1 MKYAIISLA
10 IILAALACLLTG
22 SVSIPAS
29 EVCSIL
35 MGREASQSSWS
46 YIIWDMRFPAM
57 LTALLTG
64 AALGVSGLL
73 LQTYFRNPLAG
84 PSILGITS
92 GANLAVA
99 IVILLTGTHAGLGLV
114 GASFAGAMAVLLL
127 LLFIGRMVKHTVTLL
142 IVGILLSYL
151 TSAILTLLNYQAS
164 ADGVQALLLWGM
176 GTFQQVGMSNL
187 PLFSFLLSLGL
198 IASLWLIRPMN
209 GWMMGELYA
218 RNLGVSVSQVRWMV
232 LIVTGLLCASTTA
245 WCGPIAFVGLSVPHV
260 ARMLFKTDN
269 HRTLL
274 PASMLLGSLCCLLCL
289 WMSSWPPNGLS
300 LPINALTP
308 LFGIPVI
315 LYVLIRR
322 KG

>member
-1 MKYAIISLA
+1 M
-10 IILAALACLLTG
+10 AAFACLFTG
-22 SVSIPAS
+22 SVSIPAE
-29 EVCSIL
+29 EVFSIL
-35 MGREASQSSWS
+35 IGNEGSQSSWQ
-46 YIIWDMRFPAM
+46 YIIWEMRFPAM
-57 LTALLTG
+57 VTALLTG
-64 AALGVSGLL
+64 AGLGVAGLL
-73 LQTYFRNPLAG
+73 LQSYFRNPLAG

-99 IVILLTGTHAGLGLV
+99 IVILLTGIQVGFGLV
-114 GASFAGAMAVLLL
+114 GASFAGAFFVLLL
-127 LLFIGRMVKHTVTLL
+127 LLAISKLVRQTVTLL

-176 GTFQQVGMSNL
+176 GTFQQVGMG
-187 PLFSFLLSLGL
+187 SLAVYGGL
-198 IASLWLIRPMN
+198 ITIGLVGAISLIRPLN

-218 RNLGVSVSQVRWMV
+218 LNLGVSISHVRWGI
-232 LIVTGLLCASTTA
+232 LLVTGLLCATTTA
-245 WCGPIAFVGLSVPHV
+245 WCGPIAFVGLSIPHM
-260 ARMLFKTDN
+260 ARLLFKTDN

-289 WMSSWPPNGLS
+289 WISSWPDQGQS

-315 LYVLIRR
+315 LYVLLKR